1 MLGGAYFRLGMAR
14 TELGRY
20 EQARQALQ
28 MGFDHAEESGDRHN
42 LARLLNT
49 LGGLHAEL
57 GDTEAALRY
66 HQQALEVSHHGATG
80 RVAEAECY
88 ALINLA
94 TDELRAGHVDAAEA
108 HLRAF
113 EPLLDHGT
121 YSRFRYLNRYQLVQA
136 ELALLRA
143 DYAAARRWSEE
154 AKALAAAKEVPKNL
168 AKSCVLQGRALLALG
183 HAGEAA
189 DLLRQGLATA
199 DQLAHGAL
207 RWQARLW
214 LGQAYTALRRP
225 DAAADLYRQ
234 AQDQVQALASALDDE
249 RLRACF
255 LASPLMHELQAS
267 AAAVTAPPTKPVY
280 PAGLTA
286 REVEVLRL
294 VARGETNL
302 AIAKALF
309 ISVKTVDAHMVSI
322 LGKTACANRAAAAA
336 FALRHGLV

>member
-1 MLGGAYFRLGMAR
+1 
-14 TELGRY
+14 
-20 EQARQALQ
+20 
-28 MGFDHAEESGDRHN
+28 
-42 LARLLNT
+42 
-49 LGGLHAEL
+49 
-57 GDTEAALRY
+57 
-66 HQQALEVSHHGATG
+66 
-80 RVAEAECY
+80 
-88 ALINLA
+88 
-94 TDELRAGHVDAAEA
+94 VDAAEA

-113 EPLLDHGT
+113 EPMLEHGE

-143 DYAAARRWSEE
+143 DYTATRRWSEE
-154 AKALAAAKEVPKNL
+154 AKALAEAKEMPKNL
-168 AKSCVLQGRALLALG
+168 AKSCLLQGRALLALG

-199 DQLAHGAL
+199 DHLAHGAL
-207 RWQARLW
+207 RWQGRLW

-234 AQDQVQALASALDDE
+234 AQDQVQALASTLDDE
-249 RLRACF
+249 RLRVCF
-255 LASPLMHELQAS
+255 LASPFIQELQAS
-267 AAAVTAPPTKPVY
+267 AATVKAPATKPVY